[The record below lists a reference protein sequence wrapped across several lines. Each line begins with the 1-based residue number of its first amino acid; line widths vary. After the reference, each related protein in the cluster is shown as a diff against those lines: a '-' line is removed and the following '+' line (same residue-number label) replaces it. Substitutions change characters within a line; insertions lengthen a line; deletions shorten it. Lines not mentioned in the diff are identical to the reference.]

1 MGDNHYRSADNSG
14 NNRDHKLTRR
24 TIRKELERIEESLR
38 ETKDKVPNK
47 KLQNIRRHIKF
58 VKDRIGNDDE

>member
-14 NNRDHKLTRR
+14 NRDHKLTRR
-24 TIRKELERIEESLR
+24 TIRRELERIEESLR